1 MTNTFQKSLLFI
13 FTCLLAT
20 SLWADTE
27 KNPTSGL
34 SADSQINGT
43 SYTINGAYIAGEGGS
58 KKDPMTGKGVKFRI
72 NKNTSGI
79 SNAIEFTVNNGYTI
93 TSIDFCGITNDN
105 SKTADLAAVYIDGT
119 SESNKLSSIPTVT
132 LPNKSASAAASFTI
146 TGFAANSKVIVAFT
160 SNSLPSQA
168 NIEYT
173 ITYTAGDVPP
183 AEPVAVTGVTL
194 DKTTLSISQNKTAQL
209 TATVQPANADNKN
222 VFWTSDNSAV
232 ATVDQTGKVT
242 AVAEGTATITVTTED
257 GNHTAT
263 CVVTVTPP
271 AAPVP
276 ATGITLAPTTLTVK
290 VGATGILLATVA
302 PAEADDKTVTWT
314 SSNNAI
320 ATVTP
325 QASATGIVTGV
336 AEGTATITASTVNG
350 FTATCTVT
358 VTTATPV
365 PETDLTL
372 HVPEI
377 YEAKEIA
384 GGYNTPL
391 VEYNQ
396 REYEVYYFG
405 KAKPTGASSDIA
417 VTYTL
422 NHKGGYLVSSTS
434 GSGTSMTAQDGWFK
448 AAISSLEGSFK
459 DAGSVET
466 KADAREEFD
475 GLPGDL
481 RLKNNNTFELHIQGY
496 DQFTIVAQDKK
507 KDTKGTNPA
516 DNRYWEVYI
525 DSILQPQQFNK
536 DNATTR
542 RYDMTTGKHVIYVK
556 AIGGEESK
564 LFGFSLRVSDN
575 PRTKYLKGNDTTQVI
590 YQTQAPLPVY
600 YTTKNFSKGM
610 PEILWEGNAAE
621 GISLTSKAHDNLRD
635 TSFISG
641 VANCPIGE
649 YKYYVITKAN
659 GVETS
664 RSKQGKFS
672 VIRKV
677 EFQNKRD
684 SAVTIYQ
691 ETALTPIVIK
701 YYSTDDDALTW
712 EWNGTPNTA
721 IQFTKDA
728 DANTLTISGTPQTD
742 GTFQYTVHL
751 TDAEDIHGQITVRS
765 NQPTIVPGADK
776 TMLYLSKT
784 DDLPSNGIFNE
795 LKGKY
800 NYFPRAAAAGIGNA
814 QTYNGYDFILISEYV
829 DADNEEALALI
840 RGEIDKPVLN
850 MKAFT
855 YAPERVSKEG
865 WGEPDNGTLN
875 ENDGLYI
882 TVQRDDHPIFKALN
896 KKQGDKI
903 KVLSQI
909 DQKGLMPININHCDG
924 SLALAT
930 AYPRDINDYYESAE
944 YQQTILH
951 EIPAGSSLRKGNSK
965 YICMPIA
972 MSSSN
977 YITPEAK
984 QLLAQVIDYLTS
996 PETSTVSVP
1005 ELKITSFSI
1014 DGVAAQ
1020 IGNDT
1025 ILLEMD
1031 TTAHSVDL
1039 SKAIP
1044 AITVASQYTHT
1055 EPMTGEEVNFMNSA
1069 WVPVVYTVTDYIN
1082 RRTYDV
1088 IVRAYNPQGI
1098 DEVYT
1103 AGEWVNI
1110 YDVFGRMI
1118 TTTNQD
1124 IYTIDLPRGMY
1135 IVVTANGETIKI
1147 MR

>member
-1 MTNTFQKSLLFI
+1 MTNTFKKSLLFALA
-13 FTCLLAT
+13 CLTTGTIWGQTTKTYTFDDSVPLETDWTVTKDVPTGGNGSCEIA
-20 SLWADTE
+20 SPSKFSA
-27 KNPTSGL
+27 KNGNYLLFSF
-34 SADSQINGT
+34 
-43 SYTINGAYIAGEGGS
+43 E
-58 KKDPMTGKGVKFRI
+58 
-72 NKNTSGI
+72 NKSNI
-79 SNAIEFTVNNGYTI
+79 SITI
-93 TSIDFCGITNDN
+93 TSTASYSNISNITFDAVANDN
-105 SKTADLAAVYIDGT
+105 SKPDFTLNIVDDNGDVVKNIYSKYTTKTNFNTGGT
-119 SESNKLSSIPTVT
+119 NKWGV
-132 LPNKSASAAASFTI
+132 
-146 TGFAANSKVIVAFT
+146 
-160 SNSLPSQA
+160 SNSDINPNVSGHMQLVLYASSSGKYAAIDNVQ
-168 NIEYT
+168 
-173 ITYTAGDVPP
+173 ITHSSTP

-209 TATVQPANADNKN
+209 TATVQPANADNKK
-222 VFWTSDNSAV
+222 VSWTSNNPAV
-232 ATVDQTGKVT
+232 ATVDSIGKVT

-365 PETDLTL
+365 PQTDLTL
-372 HVPEI
+372 HEPEI
-377 YEAKEIA
+377 YEGKSMA
-384 GGYNTPL
+384 GGYDGELIMFN
-391 VEYNQ
+391 N
-396 REYEVYYFG
+396 REYEVYYMTRDADSKFCIATTNAD
-405 KAKPTGASSDIA
+405 KTTGI
-417 VTYTL
+417 TTR
-422 NHKGGYLVSSTS
+422 
-434 GSGTSMTAQDGWFK
+434 GSNDYACTATDGWFK
-448 AAISSLEGSFK
+448 FSGTGWSSSSDVMGDEFG
-459 DAGSVET
+459 T
-466 KADAREEFD
+466 MARRLDMDNSCEF
-475 GLPGDL
+475 
-481 RLKNNNTFELHIQGY
+481 TMHIKGF
-496 DQFTIVAQDKK
+496 DQFALVARDKK
-507 KDTKGTNPA
+507 KDTSSGQTKPG
-516 DNRYWEVYI
+516 DNKYLEVYI
-525 DSILQPQQFNK
+525 DDVLQPLQFDANPSI
-536 DNATTR
+536 R
-542 RYDMTTGKHVIYVK
+542 RYDVSVAEHVVRVKHF
-556 AIGGEESK
+556 GGDKSAMYA
-564 LFGFSLRVSDN
+564 FSLRVSDN

-590 YQTQAPLPVY
+590 LQTQAPLPVY

-635 TSFISG
+635 TSFITG

-691 ETALTPIVIK
+691 ETALTPIVIN

-712 EWNGTPNTA
+712 EWVGSQNLDITFAQDKN
-721 IQFTKDA
+721 
-728 DANTLTISGTPQTD
+728 ANTLTISGTPQSD

-800 NYFPRAAAAGIGNA
+800 NYFPRAAAAGIGNT
-814 QTYNGYDFILISEYV
+814 QTYNGYDFILISENV

-909 DQKGLMPININHCDG
+909 DQKGLMPININHCNG

-977 YITPEAK
+977 YITNDAK

-996 PETSTVSVP
+996 SETSTVSVP

-1055 EPMTGEEVNFMNSA
+1055 EPMAGEEVNFMNSA
-1069 WVPVVYTVTDYIN
+1069 WVPVVYTVTDFIN

-1124 IYTIDLPRGMY
+1124 IYTTDLPRGMY
-1135 IVVTANGETIKI
+1135 IVVTAKGGTLKI
-1147 MR
+1147 MK

>member
-1 MTNTFQKSLLFI
+1 MAS
-13 FTCLLAT
+13 
-20 SLWADTE
+20 S
-27 KNPTSGL
+27 SGKY
-34 SADSQINGT
+34 AAIDNI
-43 SYTINGAYIAGEGGS
+43 TINYSGGS
-58 KKDPMTGKGVKFRI
+58 SQGGGDDPTPGG
-72 NKNTSGI
+72 G
-79 SNAIEFTVNNGYTI
+79 
-93 TSIDFCGITNDN
+93 DD
-105 SKTADLAAVYIDGT
+105 
-119 SESNKLSSIPTVT
+119 PT
-132 LPNKSASAAASFTI
+132 P
-146 TGFAANSKVIVAFT
+146 GG
-160 SNSLPSQA
+160 
-168 NIEYT
+168 
-173 ITYTAGDVPP
+173 GDDP
-183 AEPVAVTGVTL
+183 
-194 DKTTLSISQNKTAQL
+194 
-209 TATVQPANADNKN
+209 
-222 VFWTSDNSAV
+222 
-232 ATVDQTGKVT
+232 
-242 AVAEGTATITVTTED
+242 
-257 GNHTAT
+257 
-263 CVVTVTPP
+263 TP
-271 AAPVP
+271 
-276 ATGITLAPTTLTVK
+276 GGGDDPTP
-290 VGATGILLATVA
+290 GGG
-302 PAEADDKTVTWT
+302 D
-314 SSNNAI
+314 
-320 ATVTP
+320 
-325 QASATGIVTGV
+325 
-336 AEGTATITASTVNG
+336 
-350 FTATCTVT
+350 
-358 VTTATPV
+358 TPV
-365 PETDLTL
+365 PHTDLTL

-377 YEAKEIA
+377 YEGKSMA
-384 GGYNTPL
+384 GGYDGELTLFN
-391 VEYNQ
+391 N
-396 REYEVYYFG
+396 REYEVYYMTRDADSKFCIATTNAD
-405 KAKPTGASSDIA
+405 KTTGI
-417 VTYTL
+417 TTR
-422 NHKGGYLVSSTS
+422 
-434 GSGTSMTAQDGWFK
+434 GSNDYACTATDGWFK
-448 AAISSLEGSFK
+448 FSGTGWSSSS
-459 DAGSVET
+459 DAMGDEFGT
-466 KADAREEFD
+466 MARRLDMDNSCEF
-475 GLPGDL
+475 
-481 RLKNNNTFELHIQGY
+481 TMHIKGF
-496 DQFTIVAQDKK
+496 DQFALVARDKK
-507 KDTKGTNPA
+507 KDTSSGQTKPG
-516 DNRYWEVYI
+516 DNKYLEVYI
-525 DSILQPQQFNK
+525 DDVLQPLQF
-536 DNATTR
+536 DASPSIR
-542 RYDMTTGKHVIYVK
+542 RYDVSVAEHVVRVKHF
-556 AIGGEESK
+556 GGDKSAMYA
-564 LFGFSLRVSDN
+564 FSLRVSDN

-621 GISLTSKAHDNLRD
+621 GISLTSKAHDNLHD

-684 SAVTIYQ
+684 SAITIYQ
-691 ETALTPIVIK
+691 ETALTPIVIN

-712 EWNGTPNTA
+712 EWIGTPNSA
-721 IQFTKDA
+721 IEFTKDA
-728 DANTLTISGTPQTD
+728 DANTLTISGTPKSE

-765 NQPTIVPGADK
+765 NKPTDIGADK

-800 NYFPRAAAAGIGNA
+800 NYFPRAAAAGIGK
-814 QTYNGYDFILISEYV
+814 TYDDYDFILISENV

-965 YICMPIA
+965 KYICMPIA

-996 PETSTVSVP
+996 TESSTVSVP

-1055 EPMTGEEVNFMNSA
+1055 EPMAGEEVNFMNSA
-1069 WVPVVYTVTDYIN
+1069 WVPVVYTVTDFIN

-1124 IYTIDLPRGMY
+1124 IYTMDLPRGMY
-1135 IVVTANGETIKI
+1135 IVVTANGGTLKI
-1147 MR
+1147 MK